1 MRNKQINTVYLAIL
15 LFFAAFIIIPAVV
28 IFTNA
33 FNSSNGSLSFAAF
46 QNEESYPVDCRY
58 HCINNLII

>member
-1 MRNKQINTVYLAIL
+1 MQKKKAIPLRNRLCHRL
-15 LFFAAFIIIPAVV
+15 G
-28 IFTNA
+28 
-33 FNSSNGSLSFAAF
+33 SNQRHTDF